1 MPATLN
7 QRAFK
12 RMSAQ
17 TVTHGVLSAC
27 CRCVVNAIRSFHLK
41 MQGALHVAVVDA
53 IRPFLPQLRSTPN
66 GKRIL
71 SKINVKI

>member
-1 MPATLN
+1 
-7 QRAFK
+7 
-12 RMSAQ
+12 MS
-17 TVTHGVLSAC
+17 TVRRQDCLSTEITC
-27 CRCVVNAIRSFHLK
+27 FGW
-41 MQGALHVAVVDA
+41 QGALHSAVVDA